1 MNKMDV
7 SKESKFVD
15 INNNHVPKGHNQH
28 YNHMNVNAI
37 TNKYICYN
45 TIYTILHYNQL
56 KI

>member
-1 MNKMDV
+1 MDV